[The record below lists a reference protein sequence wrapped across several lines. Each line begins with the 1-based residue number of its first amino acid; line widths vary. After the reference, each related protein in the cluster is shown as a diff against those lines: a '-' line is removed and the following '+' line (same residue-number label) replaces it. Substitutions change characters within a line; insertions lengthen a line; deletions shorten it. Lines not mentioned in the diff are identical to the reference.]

1 LPRKTDTP
9 PEGDPTLVEGT
20 LDPETG
26 ESDPQEALTALANEV
41 GPEAGYSVQVFKR
54 PQDEAGRSLAK
65 GWNRCKRIP
74 LEGFD
79 LDMLPELFGGGEFLL
94 KVCNERKRFLRT
106 HQVTFDPSV
115 IPPEETAP
123 APAGVGAV
131 PTDNTLLPLL
141 LETRKEMAAQESR
154 HRDFMQT
161 LVTAMLGAR
170 STGPSLTDMIDAQ
183 VKLRDLTRVEQPKTE
198 AQQVVELIE
207 LGRKLA
213 GDRGGEG
220 EGGGDFMAGLKDLVL
235 PILEKMQSAP
245 RPAPRPAGELR
256 PGAAGDNGGG
266 VQNIPPHLL
275 PYVGLKKFAPHLIG
289 WAQSNFDPSRVA
301 ESLYQL
307 VPAHELPILDQFVH
321 EASAQRIS
329 ILAQLEPALTQYR
342 TYLDSLAVEIAKIF
356 DSDREDD
363 TPGEDPPYDAGT
375 EIEPDP
381 AAQG

>member
-9 PEGDPTLVEGT
+9 AEGEPILVEGAA
-20 LDPETG
+20 DPETG
-26 ESDPQEALTALANEV
+26 ESDPQQALTALANEV
-41 GPEAGYSVQVFKR
+41 GPDAGYSVQVFKR

-115 IPPEETAP
+115 IPPEDPAP
-123 APAGVGAV
+123 APPAIAGPA
-131 PTDNTLLPLL
+131 DNALLPLL
-141 LETRKEMAAQESR
+141 LETRKEMAAQEAR

-170 STGPSLTDMIDAQ
+170 STGPSLSDMIDAQ

-198 AQQVVELIE
+198 AQQVVDLIE

-220 EGGGDFMAGLKDLVL
+220 EGGSDFMAGLKDLVL
-235 PILEKMQSAP
+235 PILEKMQNAP
-245 RPAPRPAGELR
+245 RPTRPAAGELR
-256 PGAAGDNGGG
+256 PGPAGDNGGG

-275 PYVGLKKFAPHLIG
+275 PYIGLKKFAPHLIG

-307 VPAHELPILDQFVH
+307 VPAHELPVLDQFVH
-321 EASAQRIS
+321 EPSAQRIS

-363 TPGEDPPYDAGT
+363 TPGDVPTYEAGP